1 MAATGLKADASPVQV
16 VGLTHGML
24 PFSATEQVFCSL
36 GSSMTMARN
45 ICEKSRSAILFSVS
59 EARSSNRRFPFPL
72 AKHPLGSPCRRSDT
86 PFTVQLEQALRGN
99 SADAAASLLIGCVQ
113 KKGFGLHPGPAE
125 LKQEKICKAQDMKA
139 FPPGTRGPASSAVR
153 TMSLTN
159 ESSCICNFS

>member
-1 MAATGLKADASPVQV
+1 MQV

-113 KKGFGLHPGPAE
+113 KKGFGLHPGQIEEREDLQSTGHEGIP
-125 LKQEKICKAQDMKA
+125 
-139 FPPGTRGPASSAVR
+139 TRHPRPRRLCQKNNVS
-153 TMSLTN
+153 N
-159 ESSCICNFS
+159 ERVQLHLQFLLNADC